1 MNVSAA
7 LDWLF
12 STQFF
17 GIKLGLDNTEKL
29 LAAAGADRI
38 NATVVHVAG
47 TNGKGSTCAM
57 IEALA
62 RAQGY
67 VTGLFTSP
75 HLVDFSER
83 IRVNGDMITPDAL
96 AEEISFLKQLAE
108 GWEQPPTFFELALAV
123 ALRHF
128 RKNSVN
134 FIILETGL
142 GGRLDATNAVPKD
155 IAVLAPI
162 GLDHQQYLGD
172 TLEEIA
178 AEKAAIIAPGKP
190 SVTAVQHPDVMA
202 VMERTARNRRSPLT
216 IARADRN
223 TPRPCL
229 PGAHQ
234 RENVALA
241 LETMRRLHALPSPA
255 AAAAALA
262 RVQWPG
268 RFERLET
275 PPLVLDGAHNEHA
288 ARVLA
293 ATWKEEFP
301 GRKAALVFAASAD
314 KHIREMIPV
323 LREIAG
329 EWHLVPCTSPRIMP
343 AQEMATLLAGQE
355 TGPVF
360 IHSTLPDGLQ
370 AALASPFPALAAG
383 SLFLLGDLKAL
394 LRHAEKR
401 STAQ

>member
-1 MNVSAA
+1 
-7 LDWLF
+7 
-12 STQFF
+12 
-17 GIKLGLDNTEKL
+17 
-29 LAAAGADRI
+29 
-38 NATVVHVAG
+38 
-47 TNGKGSTCAM
+47 
-57 IEALA
+57 
-62 RAQGY
+62 
-67 VTGLFTSP
+67 
-75 HLVDFSER
+75 
-83 IRVNGDMITPDAL
+83 MITPDAL

-190 SVTAVQHPDVMA
+190 SVTAVQHPGVMA
-202 VMERTARNRRSPLT
+202 VIERTARNRRSPLT

-234 RENVALA
+234 RENAALA

-343 AQEMATLLAGQE
+343 AQEMAALLAGQE

>member
-17 GIKLGLDNTEKL
+17 GIKLGLDNTRKL

-83 IRVNGDMITPDAL
+83 IRVNGNMITPDAL

-134 FIILETGL
+134 FIILEGWT
-142 GGRLDATNAVPKD
+142 
-155 IAVLAPI
+155 
-162 GLDHQQYLGD
+162 
-172 TLEEIA
+172 
-178 AEKAAIIAPGKP
+178 
-190 SVTAVQHPDVMA
+190 
-202 VMERTARNRRSPLT
+202 PLT
-216 IARADRN
+216 
-223 TPRPCL
+223 PC
-229 PGAHQ
+229 
-234 RENVALA
+234 
-241 LETMRRLHALPSPA
+241 
-255 AAAAALA
+255 
-262 RVQWPG
+262 
-268 RFERLET
+268 
-275 PPLVLDGAHNEHA
+275 
-288 ARVLA
+288 
-293 ATWKEEFP
+293 
-301 GRKAALVFAASAD
+301 
-314 KHIREMIPV
+314 
-323 LREIAG
+323 
-329 EWHLVPCTSPRIMP
+329 PRI
-343 AQEMATLLAGQE
+343 
-355 TGPVF
+355 
-360 IHSTLPDGLQ
+360 
-370 AALASPFPALAAG
+370 SPYWPPSAWTT
-383 SLFLLGDLKAL
+383 SSIW
-394 LRHAEKR
+394 EIPWKR
-401 STAQ
+401 SLRKKRPSSPPENRP

>member
-83 IRVNGDMITPDAL
+83 IRVNGNMITPDAL

-128 RKNSVN
+128 RKNNVN

-155 IAVLAPI
+155 IAVLAPHRS
-162 GLDHQQYLGD
+162 GPPAVSGRY
-172 TLEEIA
+172 
-178 AEKAAIIAPGKP
+178 PG
-190 SVTAVQHPDVMA
+190 
-202 VMERTARNRRSPLT
+202 RNRRGKSGHHRPRKTVRNRRAAPGRHGRHGTDGAEPPFSPS
-216 IARADRN
+216 R
-223 TPRPCL
+223 L
-229 PGAHQ
+229 PGRTGTRPAHACPEPISGKTQ
-234 RENVALA
+234 PWR
-241 LETMRRLHALPSPA
+241 
-255 AAAAALA
+255 
-262 RVQWPG
+262 
-268 RFERLET
+268 
-275 PPLVLDGAHNEHA
+275 
-288 ARVLA
+288 
-293 ATWKEEFP
+293 WKP
-301 GRKAALVFAASAD
+301 
-314 KHIREMIPV
+314 
-323 LREIAG
+323 
-329 EWHLVPCTSPRIMP
+329 
-343 AQEMATLLAGQE
+343 
-355 TGPVF
+355 
-360 IHSTLPDGLQ
+360 
-370 AALASPFPALAAG
+370 
-383 SLFLLGDLKAL
+383 
-394 LRHAEKR
+394 
-401 STAQ
+401 

>member
-1 MNVSAA
+1 MNASAA

-17 GIKLGLDNTEKL
+17 GIKLGLENTEKL
-29 LAAAGADRI
+29 LAAAGADRPD
-38 NATVVHVAG
+38 ATVVHVAG

-75 HLVDFSER
+75 HLVEFSER
-83 IRVNGDMITPDAL
+83 IRVNGQMISPEAL
-96 AEEISFLKQLAE
+96 AEEITFLKQLAE
-108 GWEQPPTFFELALAV
+108 TWEQPPTFFELALAV

-128 RKNSVN
+128 RKSGVN

-172 TLEEIA
+172 TLAQIA

-190 SVTAVQHPDVMA
+190 AVTAVQHPEAMA
-202 VMERTARNRRSPLT
+202 VIEQAARDCHSSLT
-216 IARADRN
+216 VARMTRE
-223 TPRPCL
+223 TPRPSL

-234 RENVALA
+234 RENAALA
-241 LETMRRLHALPSPA
+241 LETMKQLHAFPSPA
-255 AAAAALA
+255 VAGAALA
-262 RVQWPG
+262 NVQWPG
-268 RFERLET
+268 RFERLAS
-275 PPLVLDGAHNEHA
+275 PALVLDGAHNEHA

-293 ATWKEEFP
+293 ATWREEFP

-314 KHIREMIPV
+314 KHIRDMIPV

-329 EWHLVPCTSPRIMP
+329 EWHLVPCSSPRIMP
-343 AQEMATLLAGQE
+343 PEELSALLAELE
-355 TGPVF
+355 TEPVF
-360 IHSTLPDGLQ
+360 IHSSLPEGLH
-370 AALASPFPALAAG
+370 AALASPLPALAAG

-394 LRHAEKR
+394 LLHTEKR
-401 STAQ
+401 STVQ

>member
-17 GIKLGLDNTEKL
+17 GIKLGLDHTRKL
-29 LAAAGADRI
+29 LAAADADRTD
-38 NATVVHVAG
+38 ATVVHVAG

-75 HLVDFSER
+75 HLVEFSER
-83 IRVNGDMITPDAL
+83 IRVNGRMIPPDAL
-96 AEEISFLKQLAE
+96 TEEISCLKQLTE
-108 GWEQPPTFFELALAV
+108 SWEQSPTFFELALAI

-128 RKNSVN
+128 RKSGVN

-172 TLEEIA
+172 TLAQIA

-190 SVTAVQHPDVMA
+190 AVTAVQHPEAMA
-202 VMERTARNRRSPLT
+202 VIEQTARDRHSPLT
-216 IARADRN
+216 VARMN
-223 TPRPCL
+223 GETPRPSL
-229 PGAHQ
+229 PGIHQ
-234 RENVALA
+234 QENAALA
-241 LETMRRLHALPSPA
+241 LEAMRQLHALPSPSG
-255 AAAAALA
+255 AAAALSK
-262 RVQWPG
+262 VQWPG
-268 RFERLET
+268 RFERLAA

-301 GRKAALVFAASAD
+301 GQKAALVFAASAD
-314 KHIREMIPV
+314 KHIRDMIPV
-323 LREIAG
+323 LREITG
-329 EWHLVPCTSPRIMP
+329 EWHLVPCSSPRIMP
-343 AQEMATLLAGQE
+343 AEELAALLTELE

-360 IHSTLPDGLQ
+360 IHSTLPEGLH
-370 AALASPFPALAAG
+370 AALSSPLPALAAG

-394 LRHAEKR
+394 LSHADKR
-401 STAQ
+401 STVQ